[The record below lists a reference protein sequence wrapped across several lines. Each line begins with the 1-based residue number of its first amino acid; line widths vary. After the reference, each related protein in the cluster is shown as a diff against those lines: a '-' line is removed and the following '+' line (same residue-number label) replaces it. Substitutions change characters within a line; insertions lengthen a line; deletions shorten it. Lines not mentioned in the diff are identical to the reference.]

1 MPTKKKKKC
10 RGKLVLGLYTDLVTM
25 RLCCVHAAEVILS
38 KEIANVE
45 ANKKKCQERSPQS
58 QDAPVKKC

>member
-1 MPTKKKKKC
+1 M
-10 RGKLVLGLYTDLVTM
+10 GELVLGLYTDLVTM